1 MRLYRFALLVFFV
14 GSSMHG
20 LAKPC
25 SAQSFDYPENSKTL
39 FNRWSDKMPT
49 AAPHVPVAPQT
60 ISSNGKQQG
69 RSLLKKLLAGPK
81 LSDAGIVQKIK
92 GYDSKKSYLFGG
104 SYAAQSQQPNQ
115 RTTYLERRDPNA
127 IERSILE
134 VDGIPRSTARYD
146 LSPSQPSIDFSR
158 QSANLS
164 SNLQSAVAKQ
174 SGTTQRMVEQHQ
186 ARVAKVPQP
195 PARMSAPSPGSF
207 DSEFSK
213 AYQYLNG
220 TQGKTAADN
229 SVRVAALPNGSGN
242 PITEARGKNRF
253 NSGSAQ
259 GFDVIPKSLDE
270 RELELPPLAPA
281 DNTAPEFSSP
291 RFDELPPNQ
300 NPSDFAP
307 PSEMKFDLPAEA
319 NRRTAQDL
327 DGLEDFKSS
336 PELKADDVAP
346 GPIELLNS
354 NEPSKSLSSQPEPR
368 EPVAPPS
375 RVDVMQGHKSWV
387 PPQTRQLKD
396 TAQFPEV
403 SNDQQSA
410 RLYQGDDQVT
420 WWKSLVAQPLN
431 PQNNSQAVDTN
442 GLVLETLRR
451 SPRIKAVSK
460 TPLIRE
466 LQVVEADAEF
476 DPVTFLQS
484 QFQDRNDPVGNSLTT
499 GGDDFLRDNIW
510 SAEGGIRRRLRNG
523 ADYELSQTLGFQ
535 NSNSTF
541 FTPQDQGTA
550 TLALNVTQPLLR
562 GRGEYVNQAQI
573 LIAQSTGGAAWDTFK
588 SELQQELEGMVSAY
602 WDLYLQRSIYLQKK
616 RNVERGQVMLD
627 RLNGRRELDANAVQ
641 IARARSAVLTR
652 KTELA
657 NAFRDVRNA
666 ETEIRRRIADQN
678 WLASQSIE
686 LLPAEMPYAQAN
698 DLQLEQVVYTALENR
713 PEIAEAI
720 RRIRIAG
727 VQRDVS
733 SNDLLPELSFLFG
746 TYVSALRGDTGIGNA
761 FQDQFGQVRPGYTV
775 GLEFELP
782 YRNRAA
788 RSRLQQRSLQF
799 KRLQNELEDVIQ
811 SVIAE
816 SQVAARQ
823 VSSAFET
830 LTAAEQAVKAA
841 KSDLELNEQ
850 RWESFALI
858 EGDIAEGQSPTT
870 VLDQL
875 LDSQERLAQ
884 SENVYS
890 QAEQELKVAEITLQ
904 RIMGTLLLHQQVDFS
919 RSVTNDSPEI
929 HIHKNDQPAHNS
941 HQYIEANPQIEQATY
956 QHTEMVQPSFDY
968 PAE

>member
-1 MRLYRFALLVFFV
+1 MRLYRLALLVFFV
-14 GSSMHG
+14 GSSLHG
-20 LAKPC
+20 LAKPAI
-25 SAQSFDYPENSKTL
+25 AQSFDYPQNSKTL
-39 FNRWSDKMPT
+39 FSRWTNKTPSTAPYVP
-49 AAPHVPVAPQT
+49 AAPA
-60 ISSNGKQQG
+60 SSTDGASQGK
-69 RSLLKKLLAGPK
+69 SFLKKLLTGPK
-81 LSDAGIVQKIK
+81 LPDMGIVEKIK
-92 GYDSKKSYLFGG
+92 GYDSKKTYLFGG
-104 SYAAQSQQPNQ
+104 SYDSQPPQQNQ
-115 RTTYLERRDPNA
+115 RTAYLEIRDPNA

-134 VDGIPRSTARYD
+134 VDGQRRGDAQSFAQPNVIPAKTGSDYSPQSTRV
-146 LSPSQPSIDFSR
+146 P
-158 QSANLS
+158 
-164 SNLQSAVAKQ
+164 SNLQSGLSQQK
-174 SGTTQRMVEQHQ
+174 GITQRMVEQ
-186 ARVAKVPQP
+186 ARVAKLPQP
-195 PARMSAPSPGSF
+195 PARSSAPYAGSF
-207 DSEFSK
+207 DNEFSK

-220 TQGKTAADN
+220 PKGKATADD
-229 SVRVAALPNGSGN
+229 SVRVARLPNGNGG
-242 PITEARGKNRF
+242 PIEAARGTNRF
-253 NSGSAQ
+253 NSGGNQ
-259 GFDVIPKSLDE
+259 EFDLIPKSLNE

-281 DNTAPEFSSP
+281 ENIAPDFSSP
-291 RFDELPPNQ
+291 RFDESAPNE
-300 NPSDFAP
+300 NSSDFAP
-307 PSEMKFDLPAEA
+307 PAEMSFDLPAVA
-319 NRRTAQDL
+319 NPSSGEELND
-327 DGLEDFKSS
+327 LEDFESR
-336 PELKADDVAP
+336 PERTVDEVAP
-346 GPIELLNS
+346 GPIDATDRSYET
-354 NEPSKSLSSQPEPR
+354 EPR
-368 EPVAPPS
+368 MPVEPPA
-375 RVDVMQGHKSWV
+375 RVDVLKTPDSWV
-387 PPQTRQLKD
+387 PPQTRQL
-396 TAQFPEV
+396 PESATTPV
-403 SNDQQSA
+403 VNVDQQSA
-410 RLYQGDDQVT
+410 LSFQEDHVT
-420 WWKSLVAQPLN
+420 WWKSLVAQPLH
-431 PQNNSQAVDTN
+431 PQNNSQAVDTH
-442 GLVLETLRR
+442 GLVLETLQS

-466 LQVVEADAEF
+466 LQVVEADADF
-476 DPVTFLQS
+476 DPVSFLQS

-499 GGDDFLRDNIW
+499 GGDAFLRDNIW

-523 ADYELSQTLGFQ
+523 ADFELSQTLGFQ
-535 NSNSTF
+535 NSNSNF

-588 SELQQELEGMVSAY
+588 AELQQELEGIVAAY

-616 RNVERGQVMLD
+616 RSVERGQVTLD
-627 RLNGRRELDANAVQ
+627 RLNGRRELDAIPVQ
-641 IARARSAVLTR
+641 IARAKSAVLTR

-666 ETEIRRRIADQN
+666 ETEIRRRVADRN
-678 WLASQSIE
+678 WMASQSIE
-686 LLPAEMPYAQAN
+686 LLPSEMPFAQSN
-698 DLQLEQVVYTALENR
+698 DLQIEQVVYTALENR

-761 FQDQFGQVRPGYTV
+761 FQDQFGQVKPGYTV

-811 SVIAE
+811 NVIAE

-830 LTAAEQAVKAA
+830 LTAAEQAVVAA
-841 KSDLELNEQ
+841 KADLDLNEE
-850 RWESFALI
+850 RWESFALV

-919 RSVTNDSPEI
+919 RSVSNDAPEV
-929 HIHKNDQPAHNS
+929 HIRKNDQPTDYSQQHF
-941 HQYIEANPQIEQATY
+941 QGNPPVEQATY
-956 QHTEMVQPSFDY
+956 QHMEMVQPNFSY
-968 PAE
+968 SAE

>member
-14 GSSMHG
+14 GSSLHG
-20 LAKPC
+20 LAKP
-25 SAQSFDYPENSKTL
+25 SIAQSFDYPKNSKTL
-39 FNRWSDKMPT
+39 FSRWTNKAPSTAPYVP
-49 AAPHVPVAPQT
+49 AAPA
-60 ISSNGKQQG
+60 SSTDGVSQGK
-69 RSLLKKLLAGPK
+69 SFLKKLLTGPK
-81 LSDAGIVQKIK
+81 LPDVGIVEKIK
-92 GYDSKKSYLFGG
+92 GYDSKKTYLFGG
-104 SYAAQSQQPNQ
+104 SYDSQPPQQNQ
-115 RTTYLERRDPNA
+115 RTAYLEIRDPNA

-134 VDGIPRSTARYD
+134 VDGQRRGDAQSFAQPNVIPAKTGSDYSPQSTR
-146 LSPSQPSIDFSR
+146 LPS
-158 QSANLS
+158 N
-164 SNLQSAVAKQ
+164 VQ
-174 SGTTQRMVEQHQ
+174 SGLSQQKGITQRMVEQ
-186 ARVAKVPQP
+186 ARVARLPQT
-195 PARMSAPSPGSF
+195 PARLSAPYAGSF
-207 DSEFSK
+207 DNEFSK

-220 TQGKTAADN
+220 PKGKAATDD
-229 SVRVAALPNGSGN
+229 SVRVAGLPSGN
-242 PITEARGKNRF
+242 GDPIETARGTNRF
-253 NSGSAQ
+253 KSGGNQ
-259 GFDVIPKSLDE
+259 EFDLIPRSLDE
-270 RELELPPLAPA
+270 RELELPPLAPTENIVP
-281 DNTAPEFSSP
+281 DFSSP
-291 RFDELPPNQ
+291 RFDESAPNE

-307 PSEMKFDLPAEA
+307 PAEMSFDLPAVA
-319 NRRTAQDL
+319 NPSSGKELND
-327 DGLEDFKSS
+327 LEDFESG
-336 PELKADDVAP
+336 PERKVDEVAP
-346 GPIELLNS
+346 GPINATDRSYE
-354 NEPSKSLSSQPEPR
+354 PEPR
-368 EPVAPPS
+368 MSVEPPA
-375 RVDVMQGHKSWV
+375 RVDVLKARDSWI
-387 PPQTRQLKD
+387 PPQTRQLPES
-396 TAQFPEV
+396 AQTPAV
-403 SNDQQSA
+403 SFDQQSA
-410 RLYQGDDQVT
+410 LSFQEDHVT
-420 WWKSLVAQPLN
+420 WWKSLVAEPLH
-431 PQNNSQAVDTN
+431 PQNNSQAVDTH
-442 GLVLETLRR
+442 GLVLETLQS

-476 DPVTFLQS
+476 DPVSFLQS

-499 GGDDFLRDNIW
+499 GGDAFLRDNIW

-523 ADYELSQTLGFQ
+523 ADFELSQTLGFQ
-535 NSNSTF
+535 NSNSNF

-588 SELQQELEGMVSAY
+588 AELQQELEGIVAAY

-616 RNVERGQVMLD
+616 RSVERGQVTLD
-627 RLNGRRELDANAVQ
+627 RLNGRRELDAIPVQ
-641 IARARSAVLTR
+641 IARAKSAVLTR

-666 ETEIRRRIADQN
+666 ETEIRRRVADRN
-678 WLASQSIE
+678 WMASQSIE
-686 LLPAEMPYAQAN
+686 LLPSEMPFAQSN
-698 DLQLEQVVYTALENR
+698 DLQIEQVVYTALENR

-761 FQDQFGQVRPGYTV
+761 FQDQFGQVKPGYTV

-811 SVIAE
+811 NVIAE

-830 LTAAEQAVKAA
+830 LTAAEQAVVAA
-841 KSDLELNEQ
+841 KADLDLNEE
-850 RWESFALI
+850 RWESFALV

-890 QAEQELKVAEITLQ
+890 QAEMELKVAEITLQ

-919 RSVTNDSPEI
+919 RSVSNDAPEV
-929 HIHKNDQPAHNS
+929 HIRKNDQPADYS
-941 HQYIEANPQIEQATY
+941 QQYFQGNPPVEQATY
-956 QHTEMVQPSFDY
+956 QHMEMVQPNFSY
-968 PAE
+968 SAE

>member
-14 GSSMHG
+14 GSSLHG
-20 LAKPC
+20 LTKP
-25 SAQSFDYPENSKTL
+25 SIAQSFDYPQNSKSL
-39 FNRWSDKMPT
+39 FNRWSNETSSPAT
-49 AAPHVPVAPQT
+49 YAPAAPA
-60 ISSNGKQQG
+60 ISTDSGSQGK
-69 RSLLKKLLAGPK
+69 SFLKKLLNKPK
-81 LSDAGIVQKIK
+81 LPDLGLVQKIK

-104 SYAAQSQQPNQ
+104 SYDAQPPQPNQ
-115 RTTYLERRDPNA
+115 RAAYLEIRDPNA

-134 VDGIPRSTARYD
+134 GNGQPTVLPAQTGRPYSPQSTSLPSTVKSGLSQQNGIT
-146 LSPSQPSIDFSR
+146 
-158 QSANLS
+158 
-164 SNLQSAVAKQ
+164 KQ
-174 SGTTQRMVEQHQ
+174 MVEQHQ
-186 ARVAKVPQP
+186 ARAAKFPQP
-195 PARMSAPSPGSF
+195 PARVSAPSAPNAGSF
-207 DSEFSK
+207 ENEFSK
-213 AYQYLNG
+213 AYQYLKGPQANA
-220 TQGKTAADN
+220 TATD
-229 SVRVAALPNGSGN
+229 SVRVAQLPSGSGGR
-242 PITEARGKNRF
+242 IDAARGTNRF
-253 NSGSAQ
+253 NSGANQ
-259 GFDVIPKSLDE
+259 EFDKIPRSLDE
-270 RELELPPLAPA
+270 RALDLPPLAPA
-281 DNTAPEFSSP
+281 EDLAPAFSSP
-291 RFDELPPNQ
+291 QFDQSAPNE

-307 PSEMKFDLPAEA
+307 PAAMTFDLPAAA
-319 NRRTAQDL
+319 NPTNAEDFK
-327 DGLEDFKSS
+327 DLEDFESRLGLNEGDASTGSTRSS
-336 PELKADDVAP
+336 ELDKPNSYETKPPAP
-346 GPIELLNS
+346 
-354 NEPSKSLSSQPEPR
+354 
-368 EPVAPPS
+368 VDPPT
-375 RVDVMQGHKSWV
+375 RVDVLNAKNSWT
-387 PPQTRQLKD
+387 PPLTRQL
-396 TAQFPEV
+396 PESANNAEV
-403 SNDQQSA
+403 NMDQQSV
-410 RLYQGDDQVT
+410 QQFQDDHVT
-420 WWKSLVAQPLN
+420 WWKSLVAQPLH
-431 PQNNSQAVDTN
+431 PQNNSQPVDTH
-442 GLVLETLRR
+442 GLVLETLHS

-476 DPVTFLQS
+476 DPVKFLQS

-499 GGDDFLRDNIW
+499 GGEPFLRDNIW

-523 ADYELSQTLGFQ
+523 ADFELSQTLGFQ

-588 SELQQELEGMVSAY
+588 AELQQELEGIVAAY

-616 RNVERGQVMLD
+616 RNVERGQVTLD
-627 RLNGRRELDANAVQ
+627 RLNGRRELDAIPVQ
-641 IARARSAVLTR
+641 IARAKSAVLTR

-666 ETEIRRRIADQN
+666 ETEIRRRVADRN
-678 WLASQSIE
+678 WMASQSIE
-686 LLPAEMPYAQAN
+686 LLPSEMPFAQSN
-698 DLQLEQVVYTALENR
+698 DLQIEQVVYTALENR

-761 FQDQFGQVRPGYTV
+761 FQDQFGQVKPGYTV

-788 RSRLQQRSLQF
+788 RSRLQQRNLQF
-799 KRLQNELEDVIQ
+799 RRLQNELEDVIQ
-811 SVIAE
+811 NVIAE

-830 LTAAEQAVKAA
+830 LTAAEQAVVAA
-841 KSDLELNEQ
+841 KADLDLNEE
-850 RWESFALI
+850 RWESFALV

-919 RSVTNDSPEI
+919 RSVTDDTPAI
-929 HIHKNDQPAHNS
+929 HIQKNDQPAHYS
-941 HQYIEANPQIEQATY
+941 QEYFQGNPQIEQATY
-956 QHTEMVQPSFDY
+956 QHIETVQPSFNY
-968 PAE
+968 SHQ